1 MEFEKET
8 KKVIKKVMY
17 LLEIEASSYEWG
29 SDEADALGDIL
40 CELDDLR
47 RS

>member
-1 MEFEKET
+1 MEFDERT
-8 KKVIKKVMY
+8 KQVIKKVIE
-17 LLEIEASSYEWG
+17 LLDAEVSSYEWG
-29 SDEADALGDIL
+29 SDEEEALGDIL

>member
-1 MEFEKET
+1 MQFDEKT
-8 KKVIKKVMY
+8 KKVIIQIMD

>member
-1 MEFEKET
+1 MEFT
-8 KKVIKKVMY
+8 KTTRKVLVKVID